1 MYGMQENASVP
12 IKHAKPAKVRHKMN
26 KQVCLQLAI
35 GLGSVLS
42 CISLFRDRDLSVM
55 RGDRGRGESQSFAK

>member
-1 MYGMQENASVP
+1 MQESMSVP
-12 IKHAKPAKVRHKMN
+12 IKHAKADKVRHKMN

-42 CISLFRDRDLSVM
+42 CISPSRKRDLSVT
-55 RGDRGRGESQSFAK
+55 RGEGGQEESESFAK